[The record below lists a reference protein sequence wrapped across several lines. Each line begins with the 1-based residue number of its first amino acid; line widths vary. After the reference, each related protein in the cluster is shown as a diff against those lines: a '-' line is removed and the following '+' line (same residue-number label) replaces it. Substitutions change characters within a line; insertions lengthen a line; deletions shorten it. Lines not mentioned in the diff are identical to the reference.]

1 MADAVIALE
10 TKDHKVHKVARNV
23 AGTCLFVAATCFI
36 THAASELSVTIKNL
50 LGGPFLPSTHLE
62 A

>member
-23 AGTCLFVAATCFI
+23 AGACLLVEAACFI
-36 THAASELSVTIKNL
+36 THMPRQSS
-50 LGGPFLPSTHLE
+50 P
-62 A
+62 